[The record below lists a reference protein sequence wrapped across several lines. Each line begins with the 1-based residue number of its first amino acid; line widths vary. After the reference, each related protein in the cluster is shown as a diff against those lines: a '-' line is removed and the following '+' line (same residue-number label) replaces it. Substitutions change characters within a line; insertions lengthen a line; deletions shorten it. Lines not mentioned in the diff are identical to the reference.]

1 MKTKDLGCTVTK
13 EMVEAGRDLASLLV
27 EATVAKCMNGF
38 GGSQT
43 YAEWFEVEV
52 KNKDLAVAYLND
64 EICSVEAIYI
74 AMRRAA

>member
-1 MKTKDLGCTVTK
+1 MTQVTK
-13 EMVEAGRDLASLLV
+13 EMVEAGMDIASLLV
-27 EATVAKCMNGF
+27 SAKVAKCMNGL

-43 YAEWFEVEV
+43 YAEWFEVEM
-52 KNKDLAVAYLND
+52 KNKDLAISYLND